1 MALQIRRGLE
11 ANRSAVTPDEGE
23 FLYTTDQ
30 SKLYVGNGTTPGGV
44 LITGSGIG
52 NVVEDTT
59 PQLGGALDVNG
70 FKIVSSGNGNIELDP
85 AGTGDVILH
94 GNLTIDVNGNV
105 TKTGELN
112 ISPTS
117 FTTFGSNNA
126 AIDGNVYITRNSY
139 SA

>member
-44 LITGSGIG
+44 LITGSGI
-52 NVVEDTT
+52 NSVVEDTT

-70 FKIVSSGNGNIELDP
+70 FKIVSTGNGNIELDP
-85 AGTGDVILH
+85 DGTGDVIH
-94 GNLTIDVNGNV
+94 MVI
-105 TKTGELN
+105 
-112 ISPTS
+112 
-117 FTTFGSNNA
+117 
-126 AIDGNVYITRNSY
+126 
-139 SA
+139 